1 MLHVVDQR
9 YPERVAKPLDVS
21 LGGTGKK
28 TAAEALAVF
37 DGIPLV
43 SVGTQNGPVPIEAN
57 GKIHNNFLPEI
68 TPTDISIVGPAFVYE
83 RQPTKFWITDYD
95 INKIYNISVS
105 KGTISVNHDTFTY
118 TSPTI
123 VGENDSVT
131 ITINNVS
138 IIKPIEVGTFT
149 PLEITSNAFTN
160 QSTRRVVWR
169 AAFLGEP
176 PPNSYLAGYLTV
188 STTPDFSTNVNGFP
202 ATLYQIPIGSV
213 VPDYPDVEFEA
224 IAVNLLE
231 LTTYYY
237 KVICQYEDNTTEL
250 PVRTSFEYG
259 GTFNTGDFVP
269 SVNIQRIADPNGDFI
284 GSRFGDGKYG
294 ISMSNDGSLLTVYS
308 EHGFSDGDN
317 YYDGTSIYK
326 LNTTT
331 GLYEHRQTISF
342 SANMVSD
349 LTDVPGGIL
358 SALSGNGQ
366 YFVLAG
372 QGSPATAP
380 NLSLHAWNSGTNQFD
395 YHNDSDYLNDV
406 NDPAAGASYGSL
418 SSLKVNYDGTVIV
431 HGEDYKSHAASLN
444 EALVIW
450 MKTGGSWFNNVQQI
464 ITQADLDLDEQ
475 TQFSK
480 FAWAIDIDD
489 SGNRIVVT
497 AKNLNVPGIG
507 NLGAAYVLKR
517 VGNNYVLEQKLR
529 PANAPEYFG
538 RNVTI
543 SRDGLRIAISA
554 TDNTTQGRV
563 NGTVYIFV
571 WNGSTWLETS
581 AIAYPYAD
589 TIPNDPGMGAL
600 FGNSLKFN
608 AGGTELLIGAPG
620 ATMRDTFNNIVNY
633 RNGGV
638 FLYKFNVNNLTWEKI
653 KNYYDPEYYA
663 DPSHQEFPMFGK
675 CVEMSTDAK
684 ILAIT
689 TPKYGYNSGFI
700 NSIKSPNVSIFK

>member
-118 TSPTI
+118 TSPSI

-131 ITINNVS
+131 ITINNVN

-176 PPNSYLAGYLTV
+176 PPNTYLAGYLTI
-188 STTPDFSTNVNGFP
+188 STTSDFSTNVNGFP

-231 LTTYYY
+231 FTTYYY

-250 PVRTSFEYG
+250 PIITSTEVS
-259 GTFNTGDFVP
+259 GTFSTGDFIP

-294 ISMSNDGSLLTVYS
+294 ISMSNDGTFITAYN
-308 EHGFSDGDN
+308 ERGF
-317 YYDGTSIYK
+317 YDGTNDYDGVSIYK
-326 LNTTT
+326 LNITT
-331 GLYEHRQTISF
+331 GLYEHRQDIAF
-342 SANMVSD
+342 GQNMVWE
-349 LTDVPGGIL
+349 LYDVPGGVL
-358 SALSGNGQ
+358 SAVSGNGQ

-372 QGSPATAP
+372 QGSPATPP
-380 NLSLHAWNSGTNQFD
+380 NLSLHTWNSGTNQFD
-395 YHNDSDYLNDV
+395 FHSDTGFLNDV
-406 NDPAAGASYGSL
+406 NDPADGSSYGSL
-418 SSLKVNYDGTVIV
+418 TSLKINYDGTVII
-431 HGEDYKSHAASLN
+431 HGENYRSHATSLN

-450 MKTGGSWFNNVQQI
+450 MKTGVSWFNNVQQI
-464 ITQADLDLDEQ
+464 ITQADLDLVEP
-475 TQFSK
+475 TQFSD
-480 FAWAIDIDD
+480 FAWAVDMSD

-497 AKNLNVPGIG
+497 ARTVNVPGDG

-529 PANAPEYFG
+529 PAAAPKYFG
-538 RNVTI
+538 KNVSM
-543 SRDGLRIAISA
+543 SRDGNRVAVSA
-554 TDNTTQGRV
+554 TDNTSQGRV
-563 NGTVYIFV
+563 NGTVYIFE
-571 WNGSTWLETS
+571 WNGASWIET
-581 AIAYPYAD
+581 ATIPYPYAD
-589 TIPNDPGMGAL
+589 AIPSEPGMGAL
-600 FGNSLKFN
+600 FGHSLKFN
-608 AGGTELLIGAPG
+608 DNGTQLLIGAPG
-620 ATMRDTFNNIVNY
+620 AVTRNTSDYVISY
-633 RNGGV
+633 RSGGV
-638 FLYKFNVNNLTWEKI
+638 FLYKFNLNTLTWEKI
-653 KNYYDPEYYA
+653 KSYYDLEYYA
-663 DPSHQEFPMFGK
+663 DLSHQEFPLFGN
-675 CVEMSTDAK
+675 CVEMSVDGN
-684 ILAIT
+684 IVAIT
-689 TPKYGYNSGFI
+689 SPKYGYSSSFTTSI
-700 NSIKSPNVSIFK
+700 NSPNISIFK